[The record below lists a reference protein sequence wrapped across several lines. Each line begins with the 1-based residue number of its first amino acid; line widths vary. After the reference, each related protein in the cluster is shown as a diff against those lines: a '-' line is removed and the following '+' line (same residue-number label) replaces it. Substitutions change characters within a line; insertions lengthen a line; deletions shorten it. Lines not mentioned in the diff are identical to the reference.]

1 MLKGVYIQ
9 NFRTLA
15 SCNRIFEEK
24 IKIRGFFGIYLT
36 SDLTASLPLLLCHF
50 FCPSL
55 ILFVSMLLRL
65 PVCQMVFFFLVV
77 RLPISLSFFV
87 NCFFACLNYY
97 FKLCRLRKWRVSCRR
112 ATTPRNWDTR
122 RRTWSPR
129 MRSSTSN
136 PTRRKPSST
145 FRQEKY
151 FVKDTPP
158 FSGRQKGKGVGEG

>member
-1 MLKGVYIQ
+1 MQWDIWGKNQ
-9 NFRTLA
+9 NTR
-15 SCNRIFEEK
+15 
-24 IKIRGFFGIYLT
+24 FFWN
-36 SDLTASLPLLLCHF
+36 LPDQWPDRPTPLVAVSF
-50 FCPSL
+50 FLSVL
-55 ILFVSMLLRL
+55 N
-65 PVCQMVFFFLVV
+65 PVCFYVVKIACLSNGVFFLVV